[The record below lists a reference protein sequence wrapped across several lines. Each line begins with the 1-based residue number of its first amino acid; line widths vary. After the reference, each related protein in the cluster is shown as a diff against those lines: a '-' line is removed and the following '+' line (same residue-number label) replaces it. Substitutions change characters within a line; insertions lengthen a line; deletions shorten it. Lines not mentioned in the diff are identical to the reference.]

1 MHAWIVRLRT
11 PLCFFFFLFV
21 TLVKSLEWLW
31 FGNATIKTWLQG
43 ASGES
48 MGASTIRVS
57 WQDLFYP
64 LSVILITMIV
74 YIFFYSCFQIYIMD
88 YFFGF
93 SHVIWTW
100 LIFYSNKL
108 FNYLYFFNSL
118 YVSIWWCGSN
128 SFFFFFFV
136 VFLILIY
143 MFLICPQT
151 LSIPW
156 DVGYYNN
163 HLHNSPLSAY
173 FFDSFIPNV

>member
-1 MHAWIVRLRT
+1 MALVWQCPDTITLQIAEKIRHNQNLTSRSKRRIYG
-11 PLCFFFFLFV
+11 CFHDESVMTVFVLSIICYLNNNDSIYFLLFLFSN
-21 TLVKSLEWLW
+21 LYY
-31 FGNATIKTWLQG
+31 G
-43 ASGES
+43 
-48 MGASTIRVS
+48 
-57 WQDLFYP
+57 LFLRI
-64 LSVILITMIV
+64 LS
-74 YIFFYSCFQIYIMD
+74 CN
-88 YFFGF
+88 
-93 SHVIWTW
+93 WTW

-128 SFFFFFFV
+128 SFFFFV

-173 FFDSFIPNV
+173 SFDSFIPNV